1 MDENEHD
8 RLCNNNN
15 NTFYLKRVFKS
26 RTLRHQ
32 THNNNHG
39 LIIHFAKHVK
49 FTHKHTSTHIH
60 LDPNSSKGTMLLL
73 LLYMFR
79 LKQNVIQQNV

>member
-15 NTFYLKRVFKS
+15 NTFYLKIVLKS
-26 RTLRHQ
+26 RTLRPSDIF
-32 THNNNHG
+32 NNNHG
-39 LIIHFAKHVK
+39 LIIHFAKHIK
-49 FTHKHTSTHIH
+49 FTHKHSSTH
-60 LDPNSSKGTMLLL
+60 LDLNSSKGTMVLL